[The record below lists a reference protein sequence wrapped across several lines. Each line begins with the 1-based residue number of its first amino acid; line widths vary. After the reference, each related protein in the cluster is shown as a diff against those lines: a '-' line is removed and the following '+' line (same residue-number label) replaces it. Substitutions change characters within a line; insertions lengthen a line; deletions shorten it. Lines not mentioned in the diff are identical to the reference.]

1 MREKTKHERN
11 IWEIVSKMM
20 MMMMMMMMVMMI
32 KNVFVCEWAKDN
44 DGEIA
49 REGEIPRT

>member
-1 MREKTKHERN
+1 MKEKLGEN
-11 IWEIVSKMM
+11 VSKMM
-20 MMMMMMMMVMMI
+20 MMMMMVMMMMI
-32 KNVFVCEWAKDN
+32 KSVFVCEWAKDN